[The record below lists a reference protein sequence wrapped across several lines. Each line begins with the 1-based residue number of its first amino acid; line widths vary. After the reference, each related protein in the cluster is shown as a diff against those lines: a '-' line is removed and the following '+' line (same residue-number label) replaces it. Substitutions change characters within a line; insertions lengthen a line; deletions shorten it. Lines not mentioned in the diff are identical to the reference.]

1 MITIHIIYL
10 YYSESGSIYICI
22 VLITRPW
29 HYNSI
34 PVKILKVAERL
45 SYNMKV
51 SIWINYIYSIT
62 LKNNLISS
70 VPAVAGAVQVTVT
83 ELFELP
89 LLWVT
94 YNNRYTVATRYNVL
108 TVDEPP
114 QLINCVPAGRLE
126 KVPIRV
132 ELPDWRA
139 WIMRPL
145 NCLLPSS
152 RTTYKKE

>member
-1 MITIHIIYL
+1 MIIIPNIFVLLWKWQHLYL
-10 YYSESGSIYICI
+10 HSTRYQALKLQQHTCKNIKSSWKIIIQYEGINMNQLYIYI
-22 VLITRPW
+22 
-29 HYNSI
+29 
-34 PVKILKVAERL
+34 
-45 SYNMKV
+45 
-51 SIWINYIYSIT
+51 YIIT

-83 ELFELP
+83 ELFKLP

-114 QLINCVPAGRLE
+114 QAINWVPGGRLE

-152 RTTYKKE
+152 RTTL